1 MMKKFIKIFIK
12 YPVEGI
18 FINFVYLFFKILPID
33 ISSST
38 GSFIAKS
45 IGPILSVNKVIRKN
59 LEKAFPDKDN
69 NWYEKINNQIWSNF
83 GRVTAEYSHFSK
95 LASNKN
101 ERISIFDNELSRD
114 FFDTSVKKILV
125 SSHNAN
131 WEIMGIACRKN
142 SDKISGI
149 VRQPNNPYAKKIIN
163 NLRNRFSVTCYE
175 KNMIGTKNIINDFYN
190 GNVENPLVILYRVRR
205 IY

>member
-1 MMKKFIKIFIK
+1 MIKKFIKIFIK

-18 FINFVYLFFKILPID
+18 FINFIYLFFKILPID

-38 GSFIAKS
+38 GSFIAKL
-45 IGPILSVNKVIRKN
+45 IGPILSVNKVIRNN
-59 LEKAFPDKDN
+59 LEKAFPEKDN
-69 NWYEKINNQIWSNF
+69 NWYDKINNEIWSNF

-101 ERISIFDNELSRD
+101 ERISIIDNEHSRD

-131 WEIMGIACRKN
+131 WEIMGIACRK
-142 SDKISGI
+142 KF
-149 VRQPNNPYAKKIIN
+149 R
-163 NLRNRFSVTCYE
+163 
-175 KNMIGTKNIINDFYN
+175 
-190 GNVENPLVILYRVRR
+190 
-205 IY
+205 